1 MESEWFLNLLFLLAI
16 VAFRM
21 VFTKKKK
28 QPSKKEDSH
37 EEEREEIPIAKTLR
51 NEQPLEPV
59 RKQAPL
65 RNRDRVLHSTIE
77 NRRLETNIEQRKLES
92 KIQSLETRN
101 LVSQELSYQ
110 EELSASSPE
119 PVRKRIFE
127 DKSSLKKAILAQVI
141 LERPYQ
147 D

>member
-1 MESEWFLNLLFLLAI
+1 MNSEWIFNLLFILAI

-21 VFTKKKK
+21 VLTKKKK
-28 QPSKKEDSH
+28 QPSQKEGSYQ
-37 EEEREEIPIAKTLR
+37 EEREEAPIKKSPSNFESLKPVKKEIPI
-51 NEQPLEPV
+51 Q
-59 RKQAPL
+59 
-65 RNRDRVLHSTIE
+65 NRRVLHSTIE
-77 NRRLETNIEQRKLES
+77 NRRMETNIEQRKLES
-92 KIQSLETRN
+92 KIESFETRN

-110 EELSASSPE
+110 EELSSSSPE

-127 DKSSLKKAILAQVI
+127 DKSSLKKAILAQII